1 MPRISFRPFIV
12 FFLVSAFVITAG
24 VVFYWR
30 QVNTILA
37 QGIATH
43 MEDASEDDAFDF
55 DELIASDKRILETIA
70 VDLADDFPWEQ
81 PSVVARALARQT
93 QANNFD
99 VLGLI
104 GEEFYAISDETVP
117 LPDDV
122 RHKIWRESREKGSYL
137 SDPMTLAGRLHIIAQ
152 SVQVFRDGQP
162 IGVIF
167 GLKDVSRYEPFLQ
180 LLSMGKDGKSFVID
194 RKGNVLLRAE
204 NFPFENVFSFLRQVN
219 MDKDQSVEFVRG
231 SFAEDKNVLIGYH
244 LGKQHY
250 FLSFVPLAI
259 NGWYLVSAVPGSYI
273 EQQAQRLTFLS
284 VFLFVTIALI
294 FFSLLFYI
302 FRMRSYSKRQ
312 LFATAF
318 VDQITGADNFN
329 RMCEMF
335 EENLAGLNHSAA
347 LVIFDIN
354 KFKVINDLH
363 GYERGNEVLKRI
375 AGVLRDNLSDKESFC
390 RLSAD
395 KFILLLAFGERK
407 EFIKRLRN
415 LTTQLRRNCTL
426 EDSRVMLDLAFGI
439 YEITEDIPFYIMLDR
454 AHLALERAKRR
465 TFDKYDFYDERDRN
479 RIVAEQ
485 HIEDAMEMALDSGE
499 FEVFLQ
505 PKCDFATGELRG
517 AEALVRW
524 NRRGENRLVP
534 PDEFIP
540 VFERNGFILRLDMFI
555 LEQIAKLLAKWQEE
569 NKKMVPLAVNFS
581 RLHLNDA
588 RYIPQMRR
596 MMAKHGVDPKW
607 VEAELTENVIFN
619 NLERVQEV
627 VRELHLY
634 GFSVAMDDFGSG
646 YSSLNLLKDL
656 HFDTIKLDKEFL
668 NEFEENP
675 RSKYVIEGA
684 VKMLKTLSVHVVAEG
699 VETREQADFL
709 RSTGCDLAQGYFFSR
724 PVSIATFEQM
734 LHPQK

>member
-37 QGIATH
+37 HGIATH
-43 MEDASEDDAFDF
+43 MEDATEDDAFDF
-55 DELIASDKRILETIA
+55 DELIASDGRILKTIA
-70 VDLADDFPWEQ
+70 VDVSDDYPWEETA
-81 PSVVARALARQT
+81 PVERLLERQT
-93 QANNFD
+93 RADNFD
-99 VLGLI
+99 VIGLI
-104 GEEFYAISDETVP
+104 GDNFYALSSSLIT

-122 RHKIWRESREKGSYL
+122 RHKIWRETREKGTYL
-137 SDPMTLAGRLHIIAQ
+137 SAPLTLAGGKRIVAQ
-152 SVQVFRDGQP
+152 GVQVFRHGQP
-162 IGVIF
+162 VGVIF

-180 LLSMGKDGKSFVID
+180 LLAMGDDGKSFVINRNGD
-194 RKGNVLLRAE
+194 VLLQAE
-204 NFPFENVFSFLRQVN
+204 RFPFQNVFSFLRQVKL
-219 MDKDQSVEFVRG
+219 DEDRSVEFVRG
-231 SFAEDKNVLIGYH
+231 SFEENKNVLVGYR
-244 LGKQHY
+244 LNKQHY
-250 FLSFVPLAI
+250 FLSFVPLGV
-259 NGWYLVSAVPGSYI
+259 NGWYLVSAVRGSYI
-273 EQQAQRLTFLS
+273 EDQAQRLTFLS
-284 VFLFVTIALI
+284 VFLFVAISLI
-294 FFSLLFYI
+294 FLAILFYI
-302 FRMRSYSKRQ
+302 FRMRAYSKRQ

-335 EENLAGLNHSAA
+335 EENLAGLNHRAA

-375 AGVLRDNLSDKESFC
+375 AGVLHENLDEKESFC

-407 EFIKRLRN
+407 EFVKRLRN

-426 EDSRVMLDLAFGI
+426 EDSRVMLDLSFGI

-465 TFDKYDFYDERDRN
+465 TFDKYDFYDEQDRN

-485 HIEDAMEMALDSGE
+485 HIEDAMEQALAAGE

-524 NRRGENRLVP
+524 NRGENRLVP

-555 LEQIAKLLAKWQEE
+555 LEQVAKLLAKWQTE
-569 NKKMVPLAVNFS
+569 NQKMVPLAVNFS
-581 RLHLNDA
+581 RLHLNDV

-596 MMAKHGVDPKW
+596 MMAKHNVDPKW

-668 NEFEENP
+668 NEFEENT

-684 VKMLKTLSVHVVAEG
+684 VQMLKTLGVSVVAEG

-709 RSTGCDLAQGYFFSR
+709 RGTGCDLAQGYFFSR

>member
-30 QVNTILA
+30 QVNTILT

-43 MEDASEDDAFDF
+43 IEDATKDDAFDF
-55 DELIASDKRILETIA
+55 DELVLSDKRNLQTLA
-70 VDLADDFPWEQ
+70 V
-81 PSVVARALARQT
+81 ALAEKYPFEERAAVSRVLAEQT
-93 QANNFD
+93 KNNNFD
-99 VLGLI
+99 VLGIMGDGINIL
-104 GEEFYAISDETVP
+104 SDESLM
-117 LPDDV
+117 LPEDL
-122 RHKIWRESREKGSYL
+122 RHKILTKTKDDGFYISSPV
-137 SDPMTLAGRLHIIAQ
+137 SLAGGWRVI
-152 SVQVFRDGQP
+152 VQAVPLRHEEEAFC
-162 IGVIF
+162 VLF
-167 GLKDVSRYEPFLQ
+167 ALKKTKHYGPFLR
-180 LLSMGKDGKSFVID
+180 LLSMGEEGKAFIVN
-194 RKGNVLLRAE
+194 RKGKVLLGTE
-204 NFPFENVFSFLRQVN
+204 NFPFENIFSFLRKVPL
-219 MDKDQSVEFVRG
+219 DKNQSVEFVRG
-231 SFAEDKNVLIGYH
+231 SFAEDKNVLLGYRMH
-244 LGKQHY
+244 GAHF
-250 FLSFVPLAI
+250 FLSFVPLHT
-259 NGWYLVSAVPGSYI
+259 NDWYIVSAVPGSYI
-273 EQQAQRLTFLS
+273 EAQAQRLTAIS
-284 VFLFVTIALI
+284 VALFVSVSFI
-294 FFSLLFYI
+294 FFVMLFVI
-302 FRMRSYSKRQ
+302 FRMRSYSNRK

-318 VDQITGADNFN
+318 VDQLTGADNFN
-329 RMCEMF
+329 RMCEQF
-335 EENLAGLNHSAA
+335 DEKLAGLNRHAA

-354 KFKVINDLH
+354 KFKVVNDLH

-375 AGVLRDNLSDKESFC
+375 AGVLRENLSEKESFC

-395 KFILLLAFGERK
+395 KFILLLAFTDRK
-407 EFIKRLRN
+407 EFVKRLRD
-415 LTTQLRRNCTL
+415 LATQLRRNCTL
-426 EDSRVMLDLAFGI
+426 EDSCVMLDLAFGI
-439 YEITEDIPFYIMLDR
+439 YEITEEIAFYIMLDR
-454 AHLALERAKRR
+454 AHLALESAKKRA
-465 TFDKYDFYDERDRN
+465 FDKYDFYDEADRN

-485 HIEDAMEMALDSGE
+485 HIEDSMEQALSDEE

-524 NRRGENRLVP
+524 NRGESRLVP
-534 PDEFIP
+534 PNEFVP

-555 LEQIAKLLAKWQEE
+555 LEQVAKLLAKWKEE

-581 RLHLNDA
+581 RLHLNDS

-596 MMAKHGVDPKW
+596 LIAKHGVDPKW
-607 VEAELTENVIFN
+607 IEAELTENVIFN

-684 VKMLKTLSVHVVAEG
+684 VKMLKTLGVKVVAEG

-709 RSTGCDLAQGYFFSR
+709 RTTGCDLAQGFFFSR

>member
-1 MPRISFRPFIV
+1 MPRISFKPFIV
-12 FFLVSAFVITAG
+12 FFLVSAFVISAG

-30 QVNTILA
+30 QVNTILE

-43 MEDASEDDAFDF
+43 IEDATEDAAFDF
-55 DELIASDKRILETIA
+55 EELISSDKQILQTLA
-70 VDLADDFPWEQ
+70 VDLEGNFPWQDEAAVEQ
-81 PSVVARALARQT
+81 FLALET
-93 QANNFD
+93 KVNNFE
-99 VLGLI
+99 VLGVVSEGMYIL
-104 GEEFYAISDETVP
+104 SDKQVL
-117 LPDDV
+117 LPDDL
-122 RHKIWRESREKGSYL
+122 RHKILRTTQEKGANL
-137 SDPMTLAGRLHIIAQ
+137 SAPIDLAGGLQII
-152 SVQVFRDGQP
+152 VQAVPIAYEGQ
-162 IGVIF
+162 IAGALF
-167 GLKDVSRYEPFLQ
+167 GIKKTEKYVPFLQ
-180 LLSMGKDGKSFVID
+180 LIAMGDDGKSFVVN
-194 RKGNVLLRAE
+194 RKGKIILSGVDLSFN
-204 NFPFENVFSFLRQVN
+204 NIFSFLRQVQL
-219 MDKDQSVEFVRG
+219 DKSQSVEFVRG
-231 SFAEDKNVLIGYH
+231 SFAEDKNVLVGYRAN
-244 LGKQHY
+244 KAHY
-250 FLSFVPLAI
+250 FLSFVPVAV
-259 NGWYLVSAVPGSYI
+259 NDWYMVSAVPGNYI
-273 EQQAQRLTFLS
+273 ELQAHRLTTLS
-284 VFLFVTIALI
+284 VGLFIAIAFI
-294 FFSLLFYI
+294 FFALLFYI
-302 FRMRSYSKRQ
+302 FRMRAYSNRQ

-318 VDQITGADNFN
+318 VDQVTGADNFN
-329 RMCEMF
+329 SMCEHF
-335 EENLAGLNHSAA
+335 DEKLAGLNYKAA

-375 AGVLRDNLSDKESFC
+375 AGVLRENLAETESFC

-395 KFILLLAFGERK
+395 KFILLMAFGERRD
-407 EFIKRLRN
+407 FLKRLKN
-415 LTTQLRRNCTL
+415 LATQLRRNCTL
-426 EDSRVMLDLAFGI
+426 QDSCAMLDLSFGI
-439 YEITEDIPFYIMLDR
+439 YEITEEIPFYIMLDR
-454 AHLALERAKRR
+454 AHLALDRAKSRA
-465 TFDKYDFYDERDRN
+465 FDKYDFYDEADRN

-485 HIEDAMEMALDSGE
+485 HIEDSMEQAIANGE

-505 PKCDFATGELRG
+505 PKYDFKTGQLRG
-517 AEALVRW
+517 AESLVRW
-524 NRRGENRLVP
+524 NRGENRLVP
-534 PDEFIP
+534 PNEFIP

-555 LEQIAKLLAKWQEE
+555 LEQISKLLAKWQEE

-596 MMAKHGVDPKW
+596 MMAKHGVEPKW

-675 RSKYVIEGA
+675 RSKCVIEGA
-684 VKMLKTLSVHVVAEG
+684 VQMLKTLGVCVVAEG

-709 RSTGCDLAQGYFFSR
+709 RATGCDLAQGFFFSR

-734 LHPQK
+734 LHPEK

>member
-1 MPRISFRPFIV
+1 MPRISFKPFIV

-37 QGIATH
+37 GGIATQI
-43 MEDASEDDAFDF
+43 EDATEDDAFDF
-55 DELIASDKRILETIA
+55 NEMIASDGRILKTIA
-70 VDLADDFPWEQ
+70 VDVSDHYPWTETA
-81 PSVVARALARQT
+81 PVARILERQT
-93 QANNFD
+93 RANNFD
-99 VLGLI
+99 EIGLI
-104 GEEFYAISDETVP
+104 GEDFYALSDP
-117 LPDDV
+117 ALDLPDDV
-122 RHKIWRESREKGSYL
+122 RHKIWRETREKGFYL
-137 SDPMTLAGRLHIIAQ
+137 SAPLALAGGKLLVAQ
-152 SVQVFRDGQP
+152 GTQVFRKGHTV
-162 IGVIF
+162 GVIF
-167 GLKDVSRYEPFLQ
+167 GLKEVSRYEPFLQ
-180 LLSMGKDGKSFVID
+180 LLAMGDEGKSFVIN
-194 RKGNVLLRAE
+194 RQGEVLLREA
-204 NFPFENVFSFLRQVN
+204 NFPFENIFSFLNHVALDAN
-219 MDKDQSVEFVRG
+219 QSVEFLRG
-231 SFAEDKNVLIGYH
+231 SLEEDKNVLIGYR
-244 LGKQHY
+244 LNNQHY
-250 FLSFVPLAI
+250 FLSFVPLGV
-259 NGWYLVSAVPGSYI
+259 NKWYFVSAVPGSYI

-284 VFLFVTIALI
+284 VFLFVAIALI
-294 FFSLLFYI
+294 FFALLFYI
-302 FRMRSYSKRQ
+302 FRMRAYSNRQ

-318 VDQITGADNFN
+318 IDQITGADNFN
-329 RMCEMF
+329 SMCEHF
-335 EENLAGLNHSAA
+335 EQNLDGLNRKAA

-363 GYERGNEVLKRI
+363 GYERGNDVLKRI
-375 AGVLRDNLSDKESFC
+375 AGVLHDNLSEKESFC

-407 EFIKRLRN
+407 EFVKRLKN
-415 LTTQLRRNCTL
+415 LATQLRRNCTL
-426 EDSRVMLDLAFGI
+426 EDSRAMLDLAFGI
-439 YEITEDIPFYIMLDR
+439 YEITEAIPFYIMLDR
-454 AHLALERAKRR
+454 AHLALERSKRR
-465 TFDKYDFYDERDRN
+465 TFDKYDFYDEEDRN

-485 HIEDAMEMALDSGE
+485 HIEDSMEQALENGE

-524 NRRGENRLVP
+524 NRGENRLVP

-569 NKKMVPLAVNFS
+569 NQKMVPLAVNFS
-581 RLHLNDA
+581 RLHLNDV

-596 MMAKHGVDPKW
+596 MMAKHNVDPKW

-684 VKMLKTLSVHVVAEG
+684 VKMLKTLGVSVVAEG

-709 RSTGCDLAQGYFFSR
+709 RATGCDLAQGYFFSR

-734 LHPQK
+734 LHPEK